1 MNVRECGLGGVGC
14 GTSDGLAVGAGSGAG
29 LRMTSRVSDTAD
41 VPATERSDLDAV
53 VAAAC
58 AGDEAAFVVVFREV
72 QPRLLR
78 YLRTLNGADAE
89 DIAAETWVQVI
100 RGLARFS
107 GDARGFRGWVFTIA
121 NARMVDAW
129 RMSGRRPETVTDTL
143 PDAAS
148 ELDVPRAVE
157 EIISTEAALAMLREL
172 PEAQAQVLL
181 LRVVAGLDVAT
192 TAEVLGRTPNHV
204 RVLAH
209 RGLRALATVV
219 EERATLPL

>member
-1 MNVRECGLGGVGC
+1 
-14 GTSDGLAVGAGSGAG
+14 
-29 LRMTSRVSDTAD
+29 
-41 VPATERSDLDAV
+41 VPATDGVDLDAA

-58 AGDEAAFVVVFREV
+58 AGDESAFVVIFREI

-78 YLRTLNGADAE
+78 YLRTLSDTDAE
-89 DIAAETWVQVI
+89 DIAAETWVQVV

-107 GDARGFRGWVFTIA
+107 GDAKGFRGWVFTLA
-121 NARMVDAW
+121 HARMVDAW
-129 RMSGRRPETVTDTL
+129 RARGRRPQTVTDTL

-148 ELDVPRAVE
+148 EHDVPGAVE
-157 EIISTEAALAMLREL
+157 EILSTEAALVLLRQL

-181 LRVVAGLDVAT
+181 LRVVAGLDVTT

-209 RGLRALATVV
+209 RGLRALAAVM
-219 EERATLPL
+219 EERATLTL